1 MVTKEM
7 IDGYLKRIEVK
18 EAPPVTPEGLKLLQ
32 ISHLKHI
39 PFENLDIIAGKIPLK
54 LDIDSVYKK
63 LVEKKRG
70 GICYEQNTL
79 FSNML
84 EALGFNVRRMA
95 SHRLGEGKD
104 EFDHMFLMVD
114 FDSSVQSTQT
124 WISDVGYGFNNLA
137 PIKFETD
144 IWQSDTRDMLQVED
158 RKDGTYYLNRRDPSG
173 AQEIMYTFNLVSHTI
188 DEYRPRCDYFSTA
201 EDSFFTQG
209 PMTSLDELGGR
220 KLLTKD
226 HFRKYDA
233 NRVETV
239 IDVLDQSTYDR
250 ILKEEFGIVI
260 DGFVVFDD

>member
-7 IDGYLKRIEVK
+7 LDGYLKRIEL
-18 EAPPVTPEGLKLLQ
+18 EDIPPVTPEGLKLIQ

-54 LDIDSVYKK
+54 LDIDSVYNK
-63 LVEKKRG
+63 LVERRRG

-79 FSNML
+79 YSNML
-84 EALGFNVRRMA
+84 EAMGFKVKRMA
-95 SHRLGEGKD
+95 SHRLGEDKD

-114 FDSSVQSTQT
+114 FDEPKQT
-124 WISDVGYGFNNLA
+124 WIADVGYGFNNLA
-137 PIKFETD
+137 PIKFEAD

-158 RKDGTYYLNRRDPSG
+158 RKDGTYYLNRREPSG
-173 AQEIMYTFNLVSHTI
+173 EEEVMYTFNLVSHTI

-220 KLLTKD
+220 KQLTKN
-226 HFRKYDA
+226 HLRKYDA
-233 NRVETV
+233 NRVETI
-239 IDVLDQSTYDR
+239 IDIPDQDAYDR

-260 DGFVVFDD
+260 DQRKKG